1 MENLLEGREIII
13 NSTIYKFSLFLP
25 FGVIIFGNQI
35 AFKELLSSEM
45 LVSMLGNMFQSQLP
59 RRIRT
64 IGFLK
69 RSKKMKFG
77 DQR

>member
-13 NSTIYKFSLFLP
+13 NSAIYKFSLFLP

-35 AFKELLSSEM
+35 AFRELLSSEM
-45 LVSMLGNMFQSQLP
+45 LVSMLGNMLQSQLP

-64 IGFLK
+64 ICFLK

-77 DQR
+77 DPR